1 MIDDA
6 LLKGAKVW
14 NENGGTIIQDGIN
27 TDDEKVEDSS
37 TLFKPAVLFPVTK
50 EMTIY
55 HEEQFGPIIPIVEYD
70 DIEDV
75 IEYATQISPYG
86 QQVSIFSSGIGN
98 GVLDDAYPKN
108 LAYLID
114 SFSTTY
120 GKINLNSQCARS
132 PDSVPFTAR
141 KSSGLGIMSIADA
154 LKEFSV
160 PTVVSYKE
168 NGNDERYMTTI
179 MDEVQKESKFMSS
192 L

>member
-1 MIDDA
+1 MGKSNLVQLYQLWNMMILKM
-6 LLKGAKVW
+6 LLNMQLKYHPMVSRCPSFHQVLVMGFW
-14 NENGGTIIQDGIN
+14 MMHIQ
-27 TDDEKVEDSS
+27 
-37 TLFKPAVLFPVTK
+37 
-50 EMTIY
+50 
-55 HEEQFGPIIPIVEYD
+55 
-70 DIEDV
+70 
-75 IEYATQISPYG
+75 
-86 QQVSIFSSGIGN
+86 
-98 GVLDDAYPKN
+98 KN

-160 PTVVSYKE
+160 PTVFSYKE